1 MLLTFPVFVQ
11 ELAFENV
18 QLFFF
23 LSQAVLVLCSTVASH
38 PCTVRS
44 GSAIHLVAGKKYN
57 ESLSQSTINVSS

>member
-23 LSQAVLVLCSTVASH
+23 FEPGCI
-38 PCTVRS
+38 
-44 GSAIHLVAGKKYN
+44 GSM
-57 ESLSQSTINVSS
+57 